1 KPAALFNSPNYSHAV
16 RKGGTPLF
24 ISGQV
29 AMDASGR
36 PIHEGDAGAQA
47 RAAFEG
53 LRNVVEEA
61 GGSITDIVKLTIFT
75 TDLAYRTAVGEA
87 RSAFFAAGEM
97 PGSTFLVISSLADPR
112 YLVE

>member
-1 KPAALFNSPNYSHAV
+1 GYGGNRLSGILASMTRTFIKPAALFNSPNYSHAV

-75 TDLAYRTAVGEA
+75 TDLAYRAAIGEA
-87 RSAFFAAGEM
+87 
-97 PGSTFLVISSLADPR
+97 
-112 YLVE
+112 